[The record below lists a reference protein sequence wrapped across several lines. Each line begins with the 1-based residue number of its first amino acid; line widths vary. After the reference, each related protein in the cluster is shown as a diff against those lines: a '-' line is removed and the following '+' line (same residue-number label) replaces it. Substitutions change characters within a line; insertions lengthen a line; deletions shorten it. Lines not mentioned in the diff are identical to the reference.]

1 MATRVTDGARWTA
14 ALVLC
19 LSRLRRSCAHALPL
33 LNLVA
38 VYQCSYPTWYLV
50 MLKLSL
56 YKSSILPHLTQ
67 PSPQGFSLKIWV
79 FKGKPL
85 GTRLHLPHC
94 HLAWHFCNASDR
106 RKLERIQERG
116 LRAVYKTRSV
126 SYQDLLDG
134 AKLPMLYNT
143 RGVRQDIATLMFKV
157 I

>member
-1 MATRVTDGARWTA
+1 MDCRPRFV
-14 ALVLC
+14 
-19 LSRLRRSCAHALPL
+19 
-33 LNLVA
+33 LVA
-38 VYQCSYPTWYLV
+38 ASPLV
-50 MLKLSL
+50 RACTPLTKSGRSL
-56 YKSSILPHLTQ
+56 PVQLPNLIPCNAKSSILPHLTQ

-106 RKLERIQERG
+106 RKLERIQEQG

>member
-1 MATRVTDGARWTA
+1 
-14 ALVLC
+14 
-19 LSRLRRSCAHALPL
+19 
-33 LNLVA
+33 
-38 VYQCSYPTWYLV
+38 

-67 PSPQGFSLKIWV
+67 PRRQGFSLKIWV